1 MAGRSYKT
9 EKVASLAALSPWE
22 KGIILRLPEDWLLV
36 RRLAACG
43 LLPGVEVVV
52 QRRQPAYIIQA
63 GAARIALDRRT
74 AAGIMVLTGG
84 EQ

>member
-1 MAGRSYKT
+1 MA
-9 EKVASLAALSPWE
+9 EKSDNTGKVVPLAALSPWE

-43 LLPGVEVVV
+43 LLPGVEVMVH
-52 QRRQPAYIIQA
+52 RRTPAYIVQA
-63 GAARIALDRRT
+63 GAVRIALDRRT
-74 AAGIMVLTGG
+74 AAGIMVLSGG